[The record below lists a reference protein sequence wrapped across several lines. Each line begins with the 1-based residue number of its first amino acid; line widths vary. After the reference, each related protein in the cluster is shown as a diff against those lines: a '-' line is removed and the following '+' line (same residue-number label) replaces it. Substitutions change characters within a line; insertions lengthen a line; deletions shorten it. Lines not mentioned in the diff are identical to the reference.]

1 MNETT
6 GPGRKADDGGKAL
19 WRRLAFPLSVIV
31 LYSVLF
37 AMMPART
44 LRALEAT
51 GTIVTQVAV
60 PLCIAFIIMFVLN
73 LFVKPAHVSRFL
85 GKGAGA
91 KGVCISALAG
101 VISTGPIYAW
111 YPLLRDLR
119 EKGASQFH
127 VANFL
132 SHRAVKPFLLPV
144 MVLYFGW
151 VFALVFNVLIVMGA
165 LSTALIVSGLTKDS
179 GSRAES
185 A

>member
-6 GPGRKADDGGKAL
+6 GPGRRADDGRKTIC
-19 WRRLAFPLSVIV
+19 RRLVFPLSVVV
-31 LYSVLF
+31 LYIVLF
-37 AMMPART
+37 AMTPTRAI
-44 LRALEAT
+44 RALEAT
-51 GTIVTQVAV
+51 GKIVTQVAA

-73 LFVKPAHVSRFL
+73 LFVKPAHISRFL

-101 VISTGPIYAW
+101 VVSTGPIYAW

-144 MVLYFGW
+144 MVYYFGW
-151 VFALVFNVLIVMGA
+151 VFALVFNVLIVIGA
-165 LSTALIVSGLTKDS
+165 LLTALVVSGLTQDR

-185 A
+185 L